1 MIITKQFLHDN
12 PNAIFVF
19 GDNTARKGK
28 GGAARLRDLPNTYG
42 FITKKYPTNHDNS
55 FYQPEEYEDV
65 FKSEMAK
72 LIKLI
77 EISPNKTFYISKLGS
92 GLANRYNI
100 YSAVIMPVLKRLK
113 RYKNVVMVQRI
124 L

>member
-12 PNAIFVF
+12 PDAIFVF

-28 GGAARLRDLPNTYG
+28 GGAARLRDEQNTYG
-42 FITKKYPTNHDNS
+42 FITKKYPTNHDSS
-55 FYQPEEYEDV
+55 FYHPDEYEDV

-77 EISPNKTFYISKLGS
+77 ETSPNKTFYISKLGS
-92 GLANRYNI
+92 GLANKYNI
-100 YSAVIMPVLKRLK
+100 YSTVIMPVLKRLK
-113 RYKNVVMVQRI
+113 RYKNVVMV
-124 L
+124 